1 MMRKVSLWFSVV
13 VFIVFPHITFSA
25 YTSLFKTKDYD
36 IAISVRCPEGNVS
49 CDNVVSIVTDKKN
62 YISLV
67 MKGKTLNRD
76 CKIGSCDFYGY
87 EFKNKEMTYTIYQY
101 GKLKISKK
109 GKVILSEDGSFK
121 EEIRLNGH

>member
-13 VFIVFPHITFSA
+13 MFIAFPHISFAA
-25 YTSLFKTKDYD
+25 YNYLFKTKSYD

-49 CDNVVSIVTDKKN
+49 CNNVVSIVTDKKN
-62 YISLV
+62 YTSLV
-67 MKGKTLNRD
+67 VKGKTLNRD
-76 CKIGSCDFYGY
+76 CKTEGCDFYGY
-87 EFKNKEMTYTIYQY
+87 EFKNKEITYTIYQY

-121 EEIRLNGH
+121 E